1 LTLWIVLCSPLLLM
15 DNVHW
20 LIRTKGIEEA
30 RRQAVT
36 KRERQVVEAAYQ
48 VLSDDDERIGFSYS
62 GFALTSLPHKPIKE
76 LTWKRECPN
85 LKLVIQSGVDGNEKP
100 LGLPYGSYAR
110 YILLFLQSE
119 AVKTR
124 SRDIQ
129 LGRSMRVWLGTMG
142 LSIGGTTYRMA
153 NEQARRISGCTLNFF
168 TDRGNG
174 ELMRRGGFVDGAITM
189 TDVLSEQPSLWQERV
204 LLNEEFYRA
213 LVQRPV
219 PVSENALKAIGPRS
233 MVIDVYIW
241 LAYRLHALKRDM
253 EVSWPALNGQFGA
266 GFGREW
272 DFRRHFLPALELA
285 LAAYP
290 DARVTLGKRGLIL
303 HPSRPA
309 IARA

>member
-1 LTLWIVLCSPLLLM
+1 M

-48 VLSDDDERIGFSYS
+48 VLSDDEERIGFSYS
-62 GFALTSLPHKPIKE
+62 GFALTSLPHKPIQE
-76 LTWKRECPN
+76 LTWKREGPN
-85 LKLVIQSGVDGNEKP
+85 LILWLQSGLDGNGKA

-153 NEQARRISGCTLNFF
+153 NEQARRIL
-168 TDRGNG
+168 
-174 ELMRRGGFVDGAITM
+174 
-189 TDVLSEQPSLWQERV
+189 
-204 LLNEEFYRA
+204 
-213 LVQRPV
+213 
-219 PVSENALKAIGPRS
+219 
-233 MVIDVYIW
+233 
-241 LAYRLHALKRDM
+241 RLHA
-253 EVSWPALNGQFGA
+253 QFL
-266 GFGREW
+266 R
-272 DFRRHFLPALELA
+272 
-285 LAAYP
+285 
-290 DARVTLGKRGLIL
+290 
-303 HPSRPA
+303 
-309 IARA
+309 